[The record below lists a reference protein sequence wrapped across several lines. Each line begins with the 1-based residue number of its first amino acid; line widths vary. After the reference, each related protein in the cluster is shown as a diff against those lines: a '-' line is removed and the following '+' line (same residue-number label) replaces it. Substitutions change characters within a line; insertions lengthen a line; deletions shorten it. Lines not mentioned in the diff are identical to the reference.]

1 MAKASMASKIKQLT
15 ARQQE
20 ILRLVS
26 LGCDSGEIAEILDV
40 APSTV
45 NNHRTN
51 LMNVL
56 GVNKAAVLTRL
67 AIKHNISPINDKL
80 SAKEKRL
87 SGRRDDGWN

>member
-1 MAKASMASKIKQLT
+1 MARSDMQKKIGMLT
-15 ARQQE
+15 PRQKV

-51 LMNVL
+51 LMSTL

-67 AIKHNISPINDKL
+67 AIKYKISPLEDRL

-87 SGRRDDGWN
+87 SGRSSDGWN

>member
-1 MAKASMASKIKQLT
+1 MAKASMNTRINQLT
-15 ARQQE
+15 PRQLE

-67 AIKHNISPINDKL
+67 AIKYRISPIDDKL
-80 SAKEKRL
+80 TAKEKRL
-87 SGRRDDGWN
+87 SGRKGDGWN

>member
-1 MAKASMASKIKQLT
+1 MAKDKMQAKMDTLTPRQL
-15 ARQQE
+15 E

-26 LGCDSGEIAEILDV
+26 LGCDSGEIADVLKV

-51 LMNVL
+51 LMAAL

-67 AIKHNISPINDKL
+67 AIKYKISSLQDKL

-87 SGRRDDGWN
+87 SGRRNDGWN

>member
-1 MAKASMASKIKQLT
+1 MARPNMQKKIELLT
-15 ARQQE
+15 PRQRE

-51 LMNVL
+51 LMSTL

-67 AIKHNISPINDKL
+67 AIKYRISPIDDKL
-80 SAKEKRL
+80 TAKEKRL
-87 SGRRDDGWN
+87 SGRSGDGWN

>member
-1 MAKASMASKIKQLT
+1 MAKATMQTKIDTLT
-15 ARQQE
+15 PRQKE

-51 LMNVL
+51 LMTVL

-67 AIKHNISPINDKL
+67 AIKYKISPITDVL
-80 SAKEKRL
+80 TTKEKRL
-87 SGRRDDGWN
+87 SGRRNDGWN